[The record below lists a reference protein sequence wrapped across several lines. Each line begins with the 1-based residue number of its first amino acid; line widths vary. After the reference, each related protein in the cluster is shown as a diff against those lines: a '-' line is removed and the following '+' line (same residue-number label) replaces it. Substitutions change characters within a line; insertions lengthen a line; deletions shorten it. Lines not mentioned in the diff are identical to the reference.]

1 MNILPMRTF
10 RAALSF
16 LAAVGLIAV
25 SGYGQTAATTA
36 TNPAVKMD
44 KFVVTGSYLPQAA
57 DAVAMPVIS
66 LDTQALLDSGNN
78 NDVLEMLRKT
88 APEFSGNGNLGS
100 GNANVS
106 SGSTGGG
113 HQLSLRN
120 ASTLVLINGRRMAYS
135 AISATGG
142 YQFVDVNLIPT
153 AAIERIEVVADGASA
168 IYGTDAVS
176 GVVNIIMK
184 TNYQGAESGARYGWS
199 TDKGHAA
206 QRSAYV
212 VGGSGNGTT
221 NITFS
226 AEWLKVDPI
235 FNYERSY
242 SDPTFGTPTFAGSV
256 NVGSA
261 YYYLDPTKNAPAVTT
276 GGLPAATLVS
286 NGTYSGPR
294 TSGDQFQFFNLAQYV
309 TQTVQNERQSAALA
323 FDHKISDTISGFGDI
338 LYSHTSTFSQINGQ
352 PINSSAL
359 AVLPAGSY
367 PGAGGS
373 TIPAGLYGN
382 PFNVSVTAR
391 NRLVTH
397 PREYLYDTQ
406 AVRGVVGATI
416 RTPAIRPDWVWEV
429 GATYSRIDQNY
440 QNPGVINNKNLA
452 NAIVTGQFNFFARQQ
467 AVDPVSL
474 GIVGVATGGF
484 VSTLHDVD
492 VKVHGSLFD
501 LPAGSLDFAAG
512 AEQRKEGLSA
522 VADPLSQLD
531 PVTGQLGWNGATTLY
546 PFDANRNIG
555 ALFAEVRIPLAKNT
569 PGAHLLE
576 ISGAVRHEFYSDTTN
591 PTVPKV
597 TFRYLPMNDELAFRG
612 TYSKS
617 FSAPQLFSLFGPVSV
632 GFTSPFSLNKAT
644 GGVVANVQTNSMSG
658 ANPKLEPSKSK
669 NFTLGVVYSPK
680 GLKGFSASLDYW
692 NIKQT
697 GLVGSIPSDVILND
711 VEKNGP
717 ASSYASYVHFLS
729 FTGATATKAGQ
740 ISGTPPDDVYLVNS
754 SVNIAQ
760 QDLDGYDVSLKY
772 TFDVTDKGRF
782 NLASNIGIYNHYT
795 HVDLPGDPKQET
807 VGKSTTYNGT
817 IPRWSAYTTLD
828 YTRGA
833 YRAFVGWRQLP
844 GVTDDVDG
852 TSVPSFNTFDLSFAY
867 KFGPEVKVLNK
878 ATVSIGVNNVFNKF
892 GPKDP
897 SVFTD
902 ANVAVG
908 TYGSWG
914 RFIYVD
920 LKYKF

>member
-1 MNILPMRTF
+1 MNKLPMRRF
-10 RAALSF
+10 GAVLG
-16 LAAVGLIAV
+16 LATATLIAV
-25 SGYGQTAATTA
+25 SGFGQTADSTAAAT
-36 TNPAVKMD
+36 KMD

-57 DAVAMPVIS
+57 NTVAMPVIT
-66 LDTQALLDSGNN
+66 LDTQSLLDSGNN

-142 YQFVDVNLIPT
+142 YQFVDVNLVPT

-184 TNYQGAESGARYGWS
+184 TNYEGGEAGGRYGWS

-206 QRSAYV
+206 QRSAYM
-212 VGGSGNGTT
+212 VGGASNGRTSV
-221 NITFS
+221 TFS

-256 NVGSA
+256 NIGGS
-261 YYYLDPTKNAPAVTT
+261 YYYLDPAKNAPAVTA

-294 TSGDQFQFFNLAQYV
+294 TSGDQFQFFNLSQYV
-309 TQTVQNERQSAALA
+309 TQTVGNERQSASLA
-323 FDHKISDTISGFGDI
+323 FDHKVNDIMSTFGDF
-338 LYSHTSTFSQINGQ
+338 LYSHTTTFSQINGQ

-359 AVLPAGSY
+359 AALTPGSY

-382 PFNVSVTAR
+382 PFNAAVTAR
-391 NRLVTH
+391 NRLVDH
-397 PREYLYDTQ
+397 PREYEYDTQ
-406 AVRGVVGATI
+406 AVRGVVATTI
-416 RTPAIRPDWVWEV
+416 RTPSIRDDWVWEL
-429 GATYSRIDQNY
+429 GGTYSRIDQNY

-452 NAIVTGQFNFFARQQ
+452 IATVNGDFNFFARQQ
-467 AVDPVSL
+467 KAGILEAD

-484 VSTLHDVD
+484 VSTLRDVD
-492 VKVHGSLFD
+492 LKVRGSIFD
-501 LPAGSLDFAAG
+501 LPAGPLAFAAG
-512 AEQRKEGLSA
+512 AEQRREGLSA

-546 PFDANRNIG
+546 PFDANRTVG
-555 ALFAEVRIPLAKNT
+555 ALFAEIRVPVAKGT
-569 PGAHLLE
+569 PGAHLVE
-576 ISGAVRHEFYSDTTN
+576 VSGAIRHEFYSDTTN

-597 TFRYLPMNDELAFRG
+597 TFRYLPLNDDLAFRG

-617 FSAPQLFSLFGPVSV
+617 FSAPQLFSMFGPVSV
-632 GFTSPFSLNKAT
+632 GFTSPFTLNKA
-644 GGVVANVQTNSMSG
+644 GGGTVANLQTNSMSG
-658 ANPKLEPSKSK
+658 ANPTLKPSTSK
-669 NFTLGVVYSPK
+669 NFTLGVVYSPSE
-680 GLKGFSASLDYW
+680 LKGFSASIDYW
-692 NIKQT
+692 NIKQK

-717 ASSYASYVHFLS
+717 NSSYASYVHFNS
-729 FTGATATKAGQ
+729 FGGPTAARAGQ
-740 ISGTPPDDVYLVNS
+740 VSVTPPDDVYLINY
-754 SVNIAQ
+754 SVNIAEQ
-760 QDLDGYDVSLKY
+760 NLDGFDVGLKY
-772 TFDVTDKGRF
+772 MFGVSDTGRF
-782 NLASNIGIYNHYT
+782 NLATNIGVYNHYT

-807 VGKSTTYNGT
+807 VGKSTTFNGT
-817 IPRWSAYTTLD
+817 IPRWQAYTTLD

-852 TSVPSFNTFDLSFAY
+852 THVPSFNTFDLSAAY
-867 KFGPEVKVLNK
+867 RFGPELKWLNK
-878 ATVSIGVNNVFNKF
+878 TTVSVGVNNVFNKF

-902 ANVAVG
+902 ANVDVG